1 MLSCAIVT
9 LNTSP
14 GCLGIMKYVA
24 FGLVEYQC
32 NNETIYL
39 LNHWQASDGN
49 CVAVRGF
56 NTIELSLKLMQCH
69 CKIQQFKQFK

>member
-39 LNHWQASDGN
+39 HNHWHQMATALQLEVSTRLN
-49 CVAVRGF
+49 
-56 NTIELSLKLMQCH
+56 
-69 CKIQQFKQFK
+69 